1 LAKNQNHWDARRTAP
16 RLPTVWNI
24 HHKNVKIKTGS
35 QRSISMSGIK
45 GKPFGNQSD
54 GPGNGSK
61 FEASQIRT
69 DTSRQKQMPLQSL
82 VDHGFTNQIYSKLD
96 LKAND
101 DREKMQVTR
110 WFTENVL
117 QSMKRDQD
125 NCIPLD
131 KVKLQAKNL

>member
-1 LAKNQNHWDARRTAP
+1 
-16 RLPTVWNI
+16 
-24 HHKNVKIKTGS
+24 
-35 QRSISMSGIK
+35 MSGIK

-61 FEASQIRT
+61 FEASQSRT
-69 DTSRQKQMPLQSL
+69 DTSRQKQVQLQSL
-82 VDHGFTNQIYSKLD
+82 VDQGFTNQIYSTLD
-96 LKAND
+96 LKAKD